1 MTHSYPREK
10 WFVLTGGKDGL
21 KLKIKYP
28 NEGDLDY
35 LQGYLFDRQDF
46 LRNSNV
52 EIVWEGE
59 IPPSS
64 FCKAVE
70 ECLRN
75 LGANFSDPTLNEPEV
90 ERFKLEDVDSNLK
103 EELRDTGLKFGTIDD
118 ANARLVFGTLRSGQK
133 IEAPHSII
141 LVGDANQGSEI
152 ISGGD
157 VIVLGSLKGVAHAGA
172 FDEDGG
178 GRVIIAL
185 QLTPIQLRIGSVI
198 SRGEPSFVSVQKEP
212 EIAFLQD
219 GQIIVEFFDPKKFKT
234 FKF

>member
-1 MTHSYPREK
+1 
-10 WFVLTGGKDGL
+10 
-21 KLKIKYP
+21 
-28 NEGDLDY
+28 
-35 LQGYLFDRQDF
+35 
-46 LRNSNV
+46 
-52 EIVWEGE
+52 
-59 IPPSS
+59 
-64 FCKAVE
+64 
-70 ECLRN
+70 
-75 LGANFSDPTLNEPEV
+75 
-90 ERFKLEDVDSNLK
+90 
-103 EELRDTGLKFGTIDD
+103 
-118 ANARLVFGTLRSGQK
+118 LVFGTLRSGQK

-219 GQIIVEFFDPKKFKT
+219 GQIIVESFDPKKFKT